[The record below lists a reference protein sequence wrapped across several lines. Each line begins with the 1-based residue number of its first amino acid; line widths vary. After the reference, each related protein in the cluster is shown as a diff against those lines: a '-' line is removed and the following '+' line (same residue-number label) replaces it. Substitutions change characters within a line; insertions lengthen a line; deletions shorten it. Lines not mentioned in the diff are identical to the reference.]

1 MQKARGS
8 LKGEGGSNPDELA
21 AGWDTGLE
29 TPFAAKAETPARR
42 MAKANNTNEN
52 VPYVP
57 NVAYEIHIRGEF
69 PLKGIIIGN
78 GVYSGLIQNPTVP
91 EFAYNQGL
99 IDEHQLLAP
108 LLCHNVGT

>member
-52 VPYVP
+52 VPSACRETL
-57 NVAYEIHIRGEF
+57 NQQ
-69 PLKGIIIGN
+69 PLSPKTP
-78 GVYSGLIQNPTVP
+78 YRS
-91 EFAYNQGL
+91 
-99 IDEHQLLAP
+99 
-108 LLCHNVGT
+108 